1 MEQMLRVGV
10 IANTHGVMG
19 EVKIYPTCDDIKRF
33 SKLKKAYADVKGK
46 LKELNLK
53 SARYHKNMVIV
64 KFDEIQSMDEALL
77 YKGCDLY
84 VDRENAVKLKKGEY
98 FVADMIGI
106 KVFTDEGILLGEL
119 SDVLQTGANDVYIVK
134 RDNNKD
140 ALIPAIKECVKE
152 IDIENK
158 KMTIHLMEG
167 LLD

>member
-1 MEQMLRVGV
+1 
-10 IANTHGVMG
+10 
-19 EVKIYPTCDDIKRF
+19 
-33 SKLKKAYADVKGK
+33 
-46 LKELNLK
+46 
-53 SARYHKNMVIV
+53 
-64 KFDEIQSMDEALL
+64 
-77 YKGCDLY
+77 
-84 VDRENAVKLKKGEY
+84 
-98 FVADMIGI
+98 MIGI
-106 KVFTDEGILLGEL
+106 NVFTDEGILLGEL